1 MSKFDAIINMYGNAP
16 INAIYKPVLSIE
28 KEGTASI
35 KYTVNDDHF
44 HAGGYLHGSA
54 IFKLLDDAAFFAAQS
69 LEPRY
74 FVVTASY
81 NANFIRPINEGILVG
96 YGTVIESTKTQI
108 FADSVIKN
116 EDGKLIAK
124 GSGIFMK
131 STIDLAS
138 LNLDPPKIESIK

>member
-1 MSKFDAIINMYGNAP
+1 MSNFDAIVNMYGNAP
-16 INAIYKPVLSIE
+16 INALFKPMLSIE
-28 KEGTASI
+28 KEGTATI
-35 KYTVNDDHF
+35 KYTVNNEHF

-69 LEPRY
+69 LEPKY

-81 NANFIRPINEGILVG
+81 NANFIRPINSGILIG

-108 FADSVIKN
+108 FADSHIEN
-116 EDGKLIAK
+116 EDGKIIAK

-131 STIDLAS
+131 STIEIAS
-138 LNLDPPKIESIK
+138 LNLAPPRK

>member
-1 MSKFDAIINMYGNAP
+1 MSNFDAIINMYGNAP
-16 INAIYKPVLSIE
+16 INALYKPKLSIE
-28 KEGTASI
+28 KEGNAII
-35 KYTVNDDHF
+35 KYAVNNDHF

-69 LEPRY
+69 LEPNY

-81 NANFIRPINEGILVG
+81 NANFIRPINNGTLIG

-131 STIDLAS
+131 STIEIAS
-138 LNLDPPKIESIK
+138 LNLDPPRK